1 LSNDM
6 SNCALC
12 KKDEP
17 EGSGVSSTTEDT
29 GPESA
34 RPLAKA
40 ETSFGQ
46 FEICETCYEQ
56 GLPVYFTQ
64 SDLAEIH
71 YQFGLEYLHRD
82 RSVESVDSLS
92 RALQINESPDILAAL
107 GHAESKRGDQET
119 AIAHYQRALEIDP
132 SHATAKES
140 LKSVMTEAA

>member
-1 LSNDM
+1 M

-12 KKDEP
+12 KKEKP
-17 EGSGVSSTTEDT
+17 EGAGVSSATEDK
-29 GPESA
+29 GPEA
-34 RPLAKA
+34 AQPLAKA

-46 FEICETCYEQ
+46 FEICEACYEQ

-71 YQFGLEYLHRD
+71 YQFGLEYLQQE

-92 RALQINESPDILAAL
+92 RALQINESADILAAL

-119 AIAHYQRALEIDP
+119 AISHYQRALEIDP

-140 LKSVMTEAA
+140 LKGMMTEAA